1 MSHRAVLAIFA
12 TAVVIAVIS
21 AFLTTSND
29 VETRSASVQAPPA
42 TTGLA
47 RPHAPLRPI
56 RPDEN

>member
-12 TAVVIAVIS
+12 IAVVIAVAV

-29 VETRSASVQAPPA
+29 VETRSASIQAPPG

-47 RPHAPLRPI
+47 RPHAPLRPV

>member
-1 MSHRAVLAIFA
+1 MSHRALLAIFA
-12 TAVVIAVIS
+12 IAVVIAVTA

-29 VETRSASVQAPPA
+29 VETRSASIQAPPG

-47 RPHAPLRPI
+47 RPHAPLRPV